1 MASNLEEDNK
11 PEFIVLRPFSRL
23 GIAISLV
30 FLLFLSGASWYY
42 YEYKYLPR
50 QPIETLEADCAIPR
64 IKPDKPG
71 GALVP
76 NTDKLVYDNIKSG
89 KNIEG
94 LVSIMPDPEEPIKI
108 TQKENPSDG
117 DSNKIDDIILNILS
131 SSEAREVNIE
141 NTEAESAEAV
151 ENNNVEAA
159 VVNEET
165 TTKKLNIIPVE
176 ESSKPKKKAHV
187 QNKTYYRLQLAS
199 VRTESGAIKEWQRLK
214 KLYPKH
220 LESLS
225 YKVEKVTVENK
236 GVFYRLLVGS
246 FTNFSK
252 AKALCKKMSHKYQ
265 SCTIINN

>member
-1 MASNLEEDNK
+1 MGSNLEEDNK
-11 PEFIVLRPFSRL
+11 PEFIVLKPLSKAL
-23 GIAISLV
+23 VSIA
-30 FLLFLSGASWYY
+30 LLFLFFSISASWYY
-42 YEYKYLPR
+42 YEYKYLPK
-50 QPIETLEADCAIPR
+50 QEIETLEADCVSVR

-89 KNIEG
+89 KNIESS
-94 LVSIMPDPEEPIKI
+94 VSIMPDPEEPMKI
-108 TQKENPSDG
+108 TQKENALD
-117 DSNKIDDIILNILS
+117 DDNNKIDDIILNILS
-131 SSEAREVNIE
+131 SSEAKEVKIE
-141 NTEAESAEAV
+141 NTESESV
-151 ENNNVEAA
+151 DILRD
-159 VVNEET
+159 NEEVPVINEESI
-165 TTKKLNIIPVE
+165 TKKLNIIPVE
-176 ESSKPKKKAHV
+176 ESSKAKKKSQV
-187 QNKTYYRLQLAS
+187 QNKTYYRLLLAS
-199 VRTESGAIKEWQRLK
+199 VRTESGAIKEWHRLK